1 MKKLFIKIILF
12 LFPLFAAGW
21 LGGLVCLPPAWT
33 PDKEI
38 VYIPKGTSTWDVGK
52 KLHEKGFLKS
62 PLLFFAMT
70 KFTGITVRS
79 GEYAMAP
86 HLNLLDVLERFKS
99 GGSPLSVPVTFPEG
113 YTARQMARR
122 VEENEVGNAVRFLKL
137 SAISCHSSDVLPF
150 EPPVKS
156 CEGFLFPDTYLV
168 RQDEK
173 EDSII
178 EKILDNFA
186 KKLPADFSMR
196 ARKMGFSPYQL
207 LILASLV
214 EKEARKQNEQ
224 PVIASVM
231 LNRLRRK
238 MRLQVDATVQ
248 YALGND
254 KYERL
259 IHSDLKVESPYNTYL
274 HKGLP
279 PTPIA
284 NPGLAALKAVMY
296 PKPTKFLYYVARPD
310 GSHIFSTN
318 YDDHVNAI
326 NRIRKGP

>member
-1 MKKLFIKIILF
+1 MKKFFIKIILS

-21 LGGLVCLPPAWT
+21 LGGLVYLPPAWT
-33 PDKEI
+33 PDKAI

-52 KLHEKGFLKS
+52 QLHEKGFLKS

-79 GEYAMAP
+79 GEYAMSP
-86 HLNLLDVLERFKS
+86 HLNLLDVLERFKN
-99 GGSPLSVPVTFPEG
+99 GGSPLSIPVTFPEG
-113 YTARQMARR
+113 FTLRQMARR
-122 VEENEVGNAVRFLKL
+122 VEENEIGGFGRFLKL
-137 SAISCHSSDVLPF
+137 AGKICRASDALPF
-150 EPPVKS
+150 KPPVNS

-173 EDSII
+173 EEQII
-178 EKILDNFA
+178 TKMLENFTR
-186 KKLPADFSMR
+186 KLPADFSAR
-196 ARKMGFSPYQL
+196 SRKMGFSPYQL
-207 LILASLV
+207 LTLASLV

-231 LNRLRRK
+231 LNRLRRH

-259 IHSDLKVESPYNTYL
+259 MHSDLKVESPYNTYL

-284 NPGLAALKAVMY
+284 NPGLRALKAVMY
-296 PKPTKFLYYVARPD
+296 PAQTKFLYYVARPD

-326 NRIRKGP
+326 NKIRK